1 MLQGRRVLLCV
12 TGGVAAYKSA
22 YLARRLIEA
31 GALVRVEMTDSALEF
46 VGPQTFAAI
55 TGEHPFTSLFAA
67 SLVSPHT
74 ELARWADLV
83 IVAPATA
90 ATIGNVANGISSEL
104 VSATLLAT
112 KAPVLIAPA
121 MHTEMWEHPAT
132 RRNLEVMAGWGY
144 HVVGPNAGDLAGGD
158 TGVGRVAEPEE
169 IVEAATAI
177 LSGEG
182 KGRKLLVTAGGTREP
197 VDPVRFL
204 GNRSSGK
211 MGHAVADEAVRRGY
225 EVTLVTTAD
234 LPVHPAAKVV
244 RVETAEEMLG
254 AVSDL
259 HPDIAVMAAAV
270 ADFKPNTSFEQ
281 KISRAD
287 GLESIELV
295 GTPDILASLV
305 NRQDRPFTVGFAAET
320 GGLGRAMEK
329 AKRKDVDLLVYNDV
343 TEPGSGFGTDT
354 NRVVFI
360 DRQGDTEELPLLSKS
375 EVAVRLMDR
384 IGSAFGT
391 GLISPGQ

>member
-31 GALVRVEMTDSALEF
+31 GATVRVAMTESALEF

-67 SLVSPHT
+67 DLVSPHT

-90 ATIGNVANGISSEL
+90 ATIGNIANGISSEL
-104 VSATLLAT
+104 VSATILAT
-112 KAPVLIAPA
+112 RSPVLIAPA

-132 RRNLEVMAGWGY
+132 QHNIEVMSGWGY
-144 HVVGPNAGDLAGGD
+144 HLVGPNTGDLAGGD
-158 TGVGRVAEPEE
+158 TGLGRVAEPEE
-169 IVEAATAI
+169 IVEEADQI
-177 LSGEG
+177 LGGDG

-197 VDPVRFL
+197 VDPVRYL
-204 GNRSSGK
+204 GNRSTGK
-211 MGHAVADEAVRRGY
+211 MGHAIAEEATRRGY
-225 EVTLVTTAD
+225 DVTLVTTAD
-234 LPVHPAAKVV
+234 LDVHPAAKVV
-244 RVETAEEMLG
+244 KVETADEMLA
-254 AVSDL
+254 AVSDQ

-270 ADFKPNTSFEQ
+270 ADFKPSTTSDR
-281 KISRAD
+281 KIPRAD
-287 GLESIELV
+287 GLSSIELAA
-295 GTPDILASLV
+295 TPDVLASLADRE
-305 NRQDRPFTVGFAAET
+305 NRPFLVGFAAET
-320 GGLGRAMEK
+320 GDIDRAIEK

-354 NRVVFI
+354 NRVTFI
-360 DRQGDTEELPLLSKS
+360 DRHGETEELPLLSKR
-375 EVAVRLMDR
+375 EVAARLIDR
-384 IGSAFGT
+384 IGSATTEQG
-391 GLISPGQ
+391 